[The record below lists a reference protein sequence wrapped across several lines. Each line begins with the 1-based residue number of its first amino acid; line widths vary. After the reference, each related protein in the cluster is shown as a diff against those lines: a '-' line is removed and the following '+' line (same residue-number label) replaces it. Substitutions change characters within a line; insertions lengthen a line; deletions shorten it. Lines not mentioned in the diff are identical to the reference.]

1 MDKIPSLSEV
11 AHIMNGR
18 PDSEKI
24 RALRKTLS
32 NFFGHV
38 YHSGY
43 TLDEPN
49 RSLRDFFDKDECGT
63 EAANNLIK
71 TIWVIVNAE
80 TVVKEEVKRN

>member
-1 MDKIPSLSEV
+1 MAGLIVRKLGPL
-11 AHIMNGR
+11 
-18 PDSEKI
+18 EKY
-24 RALRKTLS
+24 S

-38 YHSGY
+38 YHCGY